1 MKKTFRIIAKGKG
14 KSRKTSGKSI
24 RVVKRHYTLKDGTKV
39 TKIYTYGTRT
49 TTRNTEA
56 ITRNGQLTEYGRE
69 YIKTLKQGENEAY
82 EHTINMLVQSNPDMS
97 EASLIGRLEN
107 IKEQIESQDVNRK
120 TVRSFIYNMG
130 GDVDEL
136 AADLGISKKEL
147 LYEGNWQFKSK
158 EEAVFV
164 YRGNYYTFSFKYD
177 EETISWEKS
186 NKAPSW
192 MQTA

>member
-1 MKKTFRIIAKGKG
+1 MKKFKIIAKGRG
-14 KSRKTSGKSI
+14 RGNKTSSKGL
-24 RVVKRHYTLKDGTKV
+24 RVVKRKYKLKNGREV
-39 TKIYTYGTRT
+39 IQMYTYGTRT
-49 TTRNTEA
+49 TTRSTEA

-147 LYEGNWQFKSK
+147 LYEGK
-158 EEAVFV
+158 
-164 YRGNYYTFSFKYD
+164 
-177 EETISWEKS
+177 
-186 NKAPSW
+186 
-192 MQTA
+192 